1 MGSGKSTVGPLLAE
15 ALNWRFVDQDEEV
28 EAQEGISIP
37 HIFDRAGEAYFR
49 EVENQVAGRMLR
61 ETGLVIGSGGGW
73 AAVAG
78 RLSALPD
85 GTVSVWLRVSVE
97 EALRRGLTGR
107 ESRPL
112 LSGAD
117 PLDRAR
123 KLLEERAQ
131 FYRQC
136 DLEVDTEALKPEDV
150 SASILGLLEDRHPEL
165 KQRDC
170 DH

>member
-15 ALNWRFVDQDEEV
+15 ALDWRFVDQDEEV
-28 EAQEGISIP
+28 EAVEGLSIP
-37 HIFDRAGEAYFR
+37 QIFDQMGEAYFR
-49 EVENQVAGRMLR
+49 EAEARVAGRLLG

-97 EALRRGLTGR
+97 KALRRGLTAP

-112 LSGAD
+112 LSGPD
-117 PLDRAR
+117 PLDVAR

-150 SASILGLLEDRHPEL
+150 SASILGSLVDRHPEL
-165 KQRDC
+165 KKRDC